1 MEIYGDAICI
11 IILSENTKAKRSQAK
26 KNSRQVR
33 KLVLIPEKSSCLDS
47 SLRTNRPWI
56 LKLKEV

>member
-26 KNSRQVR
+26 K
-33 KLVLIPEKSSCLDS
+33 IADKSE
-47 SLRTNRPWI
+47 NWF
-56 LKLKEV
+56 

>member
-26 KNSRQVR
+26 KNNRQVR
-33 KLVLIPEKSSCLDS
+33 KLVLIPEKKRLS
-47 SLRTNRPWI
+47 
-56 LKLKEV
+56 